1 MKPEEMNSLV
11 VWPSLSVTLLSSF
24 AELWGSSQDS
34 GEARAVLVLGA
45 SFQNGP
51 ETSAIQI
58 NMLRNEGL
66 STGQTR
72 LSSAFQGRQG
82 LKKNT
87 QFMCVC
93 GFSTDYHPCFWNTP
107 LFCFQDSIPRSYLN
121 RAKGLYTLITEQF
134 IRSSHGGGRRVP
146 NLNIA

>member
-34 GEARAVLVLGA
+34 GEARAVLILGA

-51 ETSAIQI
+51 ETSTIQI

-72 LSSAFQGRQG
+72 LSSAFQGSQG
-82 LKKNT
+82 LKKKYSIY
-87 QFMCVC
+87 VC
-93 GFSTDYHPCFWNTP
+93 LWLQH
-107 LFCFQDSIPRSYLN
+107 
-121 RAKGLYTLITEQF
+121 
-134 IRSSHGGGRRVP
+134 
-146 NLNIA
+146 

>member
-1 MKPEEMNSLV
+1 MNSLV

-24 AELWGSSQDS
+24 SELWGSSQDF
-34 GEARAVLVLGA
+34 GEARPVLVLGA

-72 LSSAFQGRQG
+72 LSSAFQGSQG
-82 LKKNT
+82 LKKKYSIY
-87 QFMCVC
+87 VC
-93 GFSTDYHPCFWNTP
+93 LWLQH
-107 LFCFQDSIPRSYLN
+107 
-121 RAKGLYTLITEQF
+121 
-134 IRSSHGGGRRVP
+134 
-146 NLNIA
+146 